1 MKFVK
6 TWIDG
11 LDDILGGGLPDK
23 SVILFVGEPGSGH
36 VILAQQIMYYHAVK
50 EGKVAY
56 FTTNR
61 SPDILREDFKAFGWE
76 IPLLEKDDR
85 WIFAEDFNEM
95 PLRIEQNCWTI
106 VDSLSYLLLTQKLKS
121 VLDVIDSLLEKTQKY
136 SGVHLLL
143 LTHDMHGTQTE
154 TTIKHLTDGTMEF
167 LTQEVGATV
176 DRRIRIKKMSKAI
189 YAQRLIPF
197 HISEHGI
204 VIETAVR
211 IA

>member
-1 MKFVK
+1 MRRVK
-6 TWIDG
+6 TWIEG
-11 LDDILGGGLPDK
+11 LDDVLEGGLPDK

-36 VILAQQIMYYHAVK
+36 ALLAQQIMYYHALK

-61 SPDILREDFKAFGWE
+61 SPDALREDFKTFGWE
-76 IPLLEKDDR
+76 ISPLEEDGL
-85 WIFAEDFNEM
+85 WVFANDLKEI

-106 VDSLSYLLLTQKLKS
+106 GDSLSYLLLTHKLKS
-121 VLDVIDSLLEKTQKY
+121 VLDVVELLLESAQKH
-136 SGVHLLL
+136 GGIHLLL
-143 LTHDMHGTQTE
+143 LTRGMQDTQTE
-154 TTIKHLTDGTMEF
+154 ITMEHLTDGTMEF
-167 LTQEVGATV
+167 LTQDVGGTV
-176 DRRIRIKKMSKAI
+176 DRRIRIKKMARAI

-204 VIETAVR
+204 IVETAVR

>member
-1 MKFVK
+1 MKPVK
-6 TWIDG
+6 TWIEG
-11 LDDILGGGLPDK
+11 LDDILEGGLPDK

-36 VILAQQIMYYHAVK
+36 VLLAQQIMYYHAVK

-61 SPDILREDFKAFGWE
+61 SPDAFREEFKAFDWE
-76 IPLLEKDDR
+76 ISPLEEADR
-85 WIFAEDFNEM
+85 WVFANDLKEI

-106 VDSLSYLLLTQKLKS
+106 VDSLSYLLLTQKFKL
-121 VLDVIDSLLEKTQKY
+121 VLDVIESLLESAQKH
-136 SGVHLLL
+136 GGIHLSL
-143 LTHDMHGTQTE
+143 LTHGMHDTQTE
-154 TTIKHLTDGTMEF
+154 TTMQHLTDGTLEF
-167 LTQEVGATV
+167 LVQDVGGTV
-176 DRRIRIKKMSKAI
+176 DRRIRIKKMTKAV

-204 VIETAVR
+204 VVETAVR

>member
-1 MKFVK
+1 MKRVK

-11 LDDILGGGLPDK
+11 LDDILEGGFPDK

-36 VILAQQIMYYHAVK
+36 VLLAQQIIYYHALK

-61 SPDILREDFKAFGWE
+61 SPSALREDFKTFGWE
-76 IPLLEKDDR
+76 ISQLEEADR
-85 WIFAEDFNEM
+85 WIFEKDFKEI

-121 VLDVIDSLLEKTQKY
+121 VLDAVESLLESAQKH
-136 SGVHLLL
+136 SGIHLLL
-143 LTHDMHGTQTE
+143 LTRGMHDNQTE
-154 TTIKHLTDGTMEF
+154 TTIQHLADGTLEF
-167 LTQEVGATV
+167 LTQEIGGTV
-176 DRRIRIKKMSKAI
+176 DRRIRIKEMKKAI

-204 VIETAVR
+204 VVETALR

>member
-1 MKFVK
+1 MRRVK
-6 TWIDG
+6 TWIEG
-11 LDDILGGGLPDK
+11 FDDVLEGGLPDK

-36 VILAQQIMYYHAVK
+36 DILARQIMYYHALK

-61 SPDILREDFKAFGWE
+61 SFEDLREDFQTFGWE
-76 IPLLEKDDR
+76 IPPLEKANRWVFTDDFKE
-85 WIFAEDFNEM
+85 I
-95 PLRIEQNCWTI
+95 PLKIEQNCWTI

-121 VLDVIDSLLEKTQKY
+121 VLDMVELMLKNAQKH
-136 SGVHLLL
+136 GGIHLLL
-143 LTHDMHGTQTE
+143 LTHGMHDTQTE
-154 TTIKHLTDGTMEF
+154 TTIQHLTDGTLEF
-167 LTQEVGATV
+167 LTQEIGGTV
-176 DRRIRIKKMSKAI
+176 DRRIRIKKMMRAI

-204 VIETAVR
+204 IKETAVR